1 MAAGWFRSFALS
13 FAPILI
19 LAALAGTAQG
29 QDKVVNVYN
38 WSDYIDET
46 ILAEFTKATGIKVR
60 YDVYDSNDLLETK
73 MLAGKTGYDVVVPTT
88 SYLARQIKA
97 GVIAK
102 LDKAKLP
109 NLRHMDRTLM
119 ARVAKFDPGND
130 HAVIYMWGT
139 TGLGMNTAK
148 IKERMPD
155 APTDSLKL
163 LFDPAVVAKFA
174 DCGVGMLDAPDEVIG
189 AALTYAGENP
199 DSKDPKVLAKA
210 EVVLKKIRPFVRKF
224 HSSQYINDLA
234 NGDICLAFG
243 WSGDVLQA
251 ATRAEEAK
259 KGVAINYQVPKEG
272 AAQWFD
278 MLAIPADAPNKDN
291 AHAFINYLMRPE
303 VIAKASNFIQ
313 YPNGNRSSLKLIK
326 KEVLENE
333 SVFPTPEMVR
343 RLYTLTPF
351 EQKTQRVVTGI
362 WTRVK
367 AAR

>member
-1 MAAGWFRSFALS
+1 MTAARFRSLAFSIAQV
-13 FAPILI
+13 LI
-19 LAALAGTAQG
+19 LAGLGGPALAQE
-29 QDKVVNVYN
+29 KIVNVYN
-38 WSDYIDET
+38 WSDYIDES
-46 ILAEFTKATGIKVR
+46 ILADFTKATGIKVR

-73 MLAGKTGYDVVVPTT
+73 LLAGKTGYDVVVPTT

-97 GVIAK
+97 GVLAK
-102 LDKAKLP
+102 LDKSKLP

-119 ARVAKFDPGND
+119 TRVAKFDPGND
-130 HAVIYMWGT
+130 HSVIYMWGT
-139 TGLGMNTAK
+139 TGIGVNAAK

-155 APTDSLKL
+155 APVDSLKL

-174 DCGVGMLDAPDEVIG
+174 DCGVVMLDAPDEVIG
-189 AALTYAGENP
+189 AALLYAGENP
-199 DSKDPKVLAKA
+199 DSKDQKVLAKA

-234 NGDICLAFG
+234 NGDACLVFG

-259 KGVAINYQVPKEG
+259 KGVAVEYYVPKEG

-313 YPNGNRSSLKLIK
+313 YPNGNRASLKHIK

-333 SVFPTPEMVR
+333 SVFPPAEMVK
-343 RLYTLTPF
+343 RLYTLSPF
-351 EQKTQRVVTGI
+351 DQKTQRVVTGI